1 MAFFAALDRLPAARA
16 QWNGKY
22 RGNDNPKDDNPTV
35 RPRTRPEP
43 PNRQTSHHCTDGF
56 KRVLV
61 TVPSGNRQAWTCS
74 GPIPYAYRSL
84 IEANNQVRG
93 RKKPLIRRPAAVRE
107 DKVYRPAR
115 RVGYKKARAKQ
126 HLNENVEGN

>member
-22 RGNDNPKDDNPTV
+22 RGNPNPRRGNPTV
-35 RPRTRPEP
+35 RPPRRSTP

-56 KRVLV
+56 KRVLM
-61 TVPSGNRQAWTCS
+61 TKYGRGYWTCA

-93 RKKPLIRRPAAVRE
+93 VKKPLTRVPAAVTN

-115 RVGYKKARAKQ
+115 REGYHKAKAKDV
-126 HLNENVEGN
+126 LNENVEGN